1 MINARRIVSPED
13 GLYAEC
19 VRIYEESFP
28 YEERRDTAEMT
39 EYLSDARFHFIVF
52 YEQREE
58 DGPAGFFTFWDF
70 GSGYL
75 YGEHFAVN
83 PSLRGRG
90 TGTAIRYRY
99 GHTGLY
105 QEHGHPDDTGDRAS
119 VRG

>member
-58 DGPAGFFTFWDF
+58 DGPAETCLAGN
-70 GSGYL
+70 SVSRR
-75 YGEHFAVN
+75 AVV
-83 PSLRGRG
+83 
-90 TGTAIRYRY
+90 IRVFY
-99 GHTGLY
+99 
-105 QEHGHPDDTGDRAS
+105 PM
-119 VRG
+119 